1 MSSELL
7 FRLKSLIAS
16 APTEAAALALR
27 AQWACAAARLGKLD
41 DARSEIAS
49 LRSKNSAYSPEL
61 TAWIFLAEGMTHH
74 FESLSSAALDRFKR
88 AHGLAVSF
96 DNPEIR
102 CMAAAW
108 IGAGQFLVAEY
119 ASAAKHAREA
129 IEHAEGRFPL
139 AKARA
144 HLVLATCFD
153 GAAAVDVAVSHY
165 TKARQF
171 AIEARDISMQSA
183 VLYNIA
189 AFHVSRLSVDDAFGD
204 PVGEGLV
211 TAQLEVRSIDNLD
224 SGLGLGS
231 LRAMVPLLQAQ
242 LHLISREWSK
252 AEALYEA
259 FTAEASTHGLA
270 RHAPRYLA
278 ERAHCQS
285 MLGRREDALR
295 LIDAAVS
302 HLVGRVD
309 SDDRAAC
316 HARLSL
322 SLAVLG
328 DQTGSQAHLKEAQRH
343 RSELLAFQEG
353 LRRQT
358 SEILAERLQA

>member
-1 MSSELL
+1 MSTELL
-7 FRLKSLIAS
+7 SRLESQIAS
-16 APTEAAALALR
+16 APTEPAALSLR
-27 AQWACAAARLGKLD
+27 AQWACAAARLGRID
-41 DARSEIAS
+41 DARSEIAR
-49 LRSKNSAYSPEL
+49 LRSKNTAYAPEL

-74 FESLSSAALDRFKR
+74 FESLSSAALDRFRR
-88 AHGLAVSF
+88 AHGLALSF
-96 DNPEIR
+96 DLPEIR

-108 IGAGQFLVAEY
+108 IGASQFLIADYEL
-119 ASAAKHAREA
+119 AARNAHEA
-129 IEHAEGRFPL
+129 IERAGERFPL

-153 GAAAVDVAVSHY
+153 GAAALQLAASQY
-165 TKARQF
+165 AKARQF

-183 VLYNIA
+183 VLYNVA

-204 PVGEGLV
+204 PVSQELV

-231 LRAMVPLLQAQ
+231 LKAMVPLLRAQ
-242 LHLISREWSK
+242 LHLIAREWSD
-252 AEALYEA
+252 ANALYDA
-259 FTAEASTHGLA
+259 FTAEAATHGLA

-278 ERAHCQS
+278 ERAQCQA

-295 LIDAAVS
+295 LIDAAAS
-302 HLVGRVD
+302 QLVGRVD

-322 SLAVLG
+322 GLLELG
-328 DQTGSQAHLKEAQRH
+328 DEARSQVHLEEALKH
-343 RSELLAFQEG
+343 RADLLAFQDH
-353 LRRQT
+353 LQRQT
-358 SEILAERLQA
+358 IAVLSEGQT